1 MQLPQNTHTH
11 FSLSHSHF
19 PCHVLIF
26 SSRQCYTEYET
37 TTHLPTHTL
46 DTCFWEMWMNVSQKR
61 PWRHSIQYG
70 LVLQWWVTQLCVL
83 VCVHV
88 GVCACTTKGRQAHV
102 GAESYIN
109 HTQNQLES
117 INVRRPTAVG
127 VLVLGLM
134 LAWLQT
140 HHTLTIPPRAR
151 THSHTSRLKAR
162 HKHSES
168 LGVDVMQRIILHES
182 NPKMK
187 CD

>member
-26 SSRQCYTEYET
+26 SSRQCYMEYET

-46 DTCFWEMWMNVSQKR
+46 DTCFWEMWMNVSQKKAMKTLNTIR
-61 PWRHSIQYG
+61 PCATMMSYTA
-70 LVLQWWVTQLCVL
+70 L
-83 VCVHV
+83 CVHV

-109 HTQNQLES
+109 HTLNQLES

-151 THSHTSRLKAR
+151 THSHTHPDSKP
-162 HKHSES
+162 
-168 LGVDVMQRIILHES
+168 DTNTQRVWVWMWC
-182 NPKMK
+182 NW
-187 CD
+187 

>member
-70 LVLQWWVTQLCVL
+70 LVLQWWVTQLCVF
-83 VCVHV
+83 
-88 GVCACTTKGRQAHV
+88 VCARGCVCLHNQGQASACGCRELHK
-102 GAESYIN
+102 S
-109 HTQNQLES
+109 HSES
-117 INVRRPTAVG
+117 IRKHKCEKANSSRCPGTRFNVGLTTDTPHPHHPTTCA
-127 VLVLGLM
+127 
-134 LAWLQT
+134 
-140 HHTLTIPPRAR
+140 HTLTHI
-151 THSHTSRLKAR
+151 
-162 HKHSES
+162 
-168 LGVDVMQRIILHES
+168 
-182 NPKMK
+182 
-187 CD
+187 

>member
-83 VCVHV
+83 VCAR
-88 GVCACTTKGRQAHV
+88 GCVCLHNQGQASACGCRELHKSH
-102 GAESYIN
+102 S
-109 HTQNQLES
+109 ES
-117 INVRRPTAVG
+117 IRKHKCEKANSSRCPGTRFNVGLTTDTPHPHHPTTCA
-127 VLVLGLM
+127 
-134 LAWLQT
+134 
-140 HHTLTIPPRAR
+140 HTLT
-151 THSHTSRLKAR
+151 HTSRLKAR
-162 HKHSES
+162 HKHSEF
-168 LGVDVMQRIILHES
+168 GCGCDVTD
-182 NPKMK
+182 NFAWK
-187 CD
+187 

>member
-1 MQLPQNTHTH
+1 MLHGIWDDHPPTHTH
-11 FSLSHSHF
+11 TRHMFLGNVNECVTKKAMKTLNTIR
-19 PCHVLIF
+19 PCATMM
-26 SSRQCYTEYET
+26 SYTA
-37 TTHLPTHTL
+37 
-46 DTCFWEMWMNVSQKR
+46 F
-61 PWRHSIQYG
+61 
-70 LVLQWWVTQLCVL
+70 VL

-151 THSHTSRLKAR
+151 THTHTHLDLKP
-162 HKHSES
+162 
-168 LGVDVMQRIILHES
+168 DTNTQRVWVWLWC
-182 NPKMK
+182 NW
-187 CD
+187 